1 MSPKQLQDI
10 GVAAVAY
17 PRLLSTAALKGMMNA
32 MAVFKEEV
40 VRHNRVVER
49 EDLLA
54 SFDELNDL
62 MGMRQV
68 DDLERR
74 FVGG

>member
-1 MSPKQLQDI
+1 VQ
-10 GVAAVAY
+10 
-17 PRLLSTAALKGMMNA
+17 
-32 MAVFKEEV
+32 
-40 VRHNRVVER
+40 HNRVVER